1 MKGHDIKKHDI
12 SRRFI
17 LFGGFVICVSAFGVE
32 SAEALPSVRV
42 HRDPSCGCCGAWVDH
57 LRASGFIAEV
67 IETAEINRVKTKL
80 GVPQSLASCH
90 TAEVEQY
97 VIEGHV
103 PARAIKRLLSERPR
117 AKGLAVPGMPV
128 GSPGMEMEGTAP
140 ETYEVVLF
148 GNFGRRSFARY
159 TGGTEIR

>member
-1 MKGHDIKKHDI
+1 MKKHDV
-12 SRRFI
+12 SRRSI
-17 LFGGFVICVSAFGVE
+17 LVGGLVLCASTMGE
-32 SAEALPSVRV
+32 SAEALPSIRV

-57 LRASGFIAEV
+57 LRASGFTATV

-103 PARAIKRLLSERPR
+103 PAPAIKRLLSERPR

-128 GSPGMEMEGTAP
+128 GSPGMEIEGTAAD
-140 ETYEVVLF
+140 TYEVVLF
-148 GNFGRRSFARY
+148 GNFGQRSFARY

>member
-1 MKGHDIKKHDI
+1 MRKHDV

-17 LFGGFVICVSAFGVE
+17 LVGGLVICASATRIE
-32 SAEALPSVRV
+32 LAEALPSIRV

-57 LRASGFIAEV
+57 LRASGFTAEV
-67 IETAEINRVKTKL
+67 IETAEINRVKSKL

-90 TAEVEQY
+90 TAEIEQY

-103 PARAIKRLLSERPR
+103 PAPAIKRLLSERPR

-128 GSPGMEMEGTAP
+128 GSPGMEIEGSAP

-148 GNFGRRSFARY
+148 GEFGQRSFARFK
-159 TGGTEIR
+159 GGTELR

>member
-1 MKGHDIKKHDI
+1 MKKHDI

-17 LFGGFVICVSAFGVE
+17 LLRGFVICASAFGVK

-57 LRASGFIAEV
+57 LRASGFILEV
-67 IETAEINRVKTKL
+67 IETSEINRVKSEL

-90 TAEVEQY
+90 TAEVDEY

-103 PARAIKRLLSERPR
+103 PASSIKRLLRERLR
-117 AKGLAVPGMPV
+117 ARGLAVPGMPV
-128 GSPGMEMEGTAP
+128 GSPGMEMAGTAP

-148 GNFGRRSFARY
+148 GNFGQRSFARY